1 MDPEQLWETTMD
13 PEKRMLKR
21 ITIEDA
27 YKQVGNSVCIPVI
40 KRIAEKIKEVVHD
53 G

>member
-1 MDPEQLWETTMD
+1 MHLNMEVY
-13 PEKRMLKR
+13 LKSE
-21 ITIEDA
+21 IVSIEDA